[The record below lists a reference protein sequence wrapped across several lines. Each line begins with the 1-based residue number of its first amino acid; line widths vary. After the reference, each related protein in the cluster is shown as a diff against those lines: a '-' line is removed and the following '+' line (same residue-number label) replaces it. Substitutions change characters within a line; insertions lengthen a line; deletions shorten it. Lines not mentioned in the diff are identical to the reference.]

1 VRDQWSATASSM
13 LLRLRCAG
21 VDIGLRVDGIA
32 HTIEEDAHLERRDE
46 TKRLV
51 QPQRRGVKEVLDRE
65 SHRDV
70 PRREYCAHLHRH
82 RYGHRLHS
90 PQSASG
96 ASQLMF
102 RQAL

>member
-1 VRDQWSATASSM
+1 
-13 LLRLRCAG
+13 
-21 VDIGLRVDGIA
+21 
-32 HTIEEDAHLERRDE
+32 
-46 TKRLV
+46 
-51 QPQRRGVKEVLDRE
+51 VLDRE